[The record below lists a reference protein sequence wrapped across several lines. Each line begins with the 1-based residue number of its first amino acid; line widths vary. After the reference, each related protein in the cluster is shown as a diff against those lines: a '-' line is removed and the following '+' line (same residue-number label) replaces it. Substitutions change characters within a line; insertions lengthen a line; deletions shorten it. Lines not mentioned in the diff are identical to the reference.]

1 MNAQHVRLC
10 AALAALLVAA
20 GMEPEAMAGIK
31 PEAMAGIK
39 PEAMAA
45 KGADIGAPTGTET
58 ADGKALT
65 LEFIDKAITE
75 GRLKSAG
82 ELILRAR
89 ARYAGPELTLREAE
103 LMLAG
108 GATTEAATAFQQLEG
123 DPIVGARAL
132 AGRGIAAIR
141 AGQDAAAETLL
152 AAAVVRDPSL
162 ARAWSARGVLAD
174 RRRDW
179 AAADGFYT
187 QALKAAP
194 DSAAFLNNRGYSRLL
209 QGRHADAEED
219 LVRAVKLDP
228 ALKAA
233 QTNLT
238 LAKAM
243 QGRYA
248 EAFASRDRDELA
260 RDLNTVG
267 VAAMLRG
274 DNRIAQSYFTRA
286 IEMNGRFDKTAAANL
301 AYLKAID
308 PALDSEAKVERR

>member
-1 MNAQHVRLC
+1 MNAQTVRMIAAVAGLLVLAGMDP
-10 AALAALLVAA
+10 AALAAPASDQAA
-20 GMEPEAMAGIK
+20 ASPDAQ
-31 PEAMAGIK
+31 
-39 PEAMAA
+39 
-45 KGADIGAPTGTET
+45 
-58 ADGKALT
+58 ALT
-65 LEFIDKAITE
+65 LEFIDKAITD

-89 ARYAGPELTLREAE
+89 ARFAGPELSLREAE

-108 GATTEAATAFQQLEG
+108 GGLAEAAQAFQQLEN
-123 DPIVGARAL
+123 DPTVGARAL

-141 AGQDAAAETLL
+141 AGQDAAAEELL
-152 AAAVVRDPSL
+152 AAAVAQDPSL

-179 AAADGFYT
+179 ASADRFYGAAI
-187 QALKAAP
+187 KANP
-194 DSAAFLNNRGYSRLL
+194 GSADVLNNRGYSRLL
-209 QGRHADAEED
+209 QGRYAEAEADLEQ
-219 LVRAVKLDP
+219 AVKLDRT
-228 ALKAA
+228 LQAA
-233 QTNLT
+233 VTNLT
-238 LAKAM
+238 LTKAM

-248 EAFASRDRDELA
+248 EAFTSGNREELA

-274 DNRIAQSYFTRA
+274 DTRVAQGYFTRA

-308 PALDSEAKVERR
+308 PSLGTEAKVERR

>member
-1 MNAQHVRLC
+1 MNAQGVRLVAAIAGLMVLAGMDP
-10 AALAALLVAA
+10 AALAAPVGDTATTA
-20 GMEPEAMAGIK
+20 TQ
-31 PEAMAGIK
+31 
-39 PEAMAA
+39 
-45 KGADIGAPTGTET
+45 APD
-58 ADGKALT
+58 AQALT
-65 LEFIDKAITE
+65 LEFIDKAIAD
-75 GRLKSAG
+75 GRFKSAG

-89 ARYAGPELTLREAE
+89 ARYAGPELGLREAE

-108 GATTEAATAFQQLEG
+108 GAVADAAKAFQQLEA
-123 DPIVGARAL
+123 DPVVGARAV

-141 AGQDAAAETLL
+141 AGQDVAADELL
-152 AAAVVRDPSL
+152 AAAVARDPSL

-179 AAADGFYT
+179 AAADRFYT
-187 QALKAAP
+187 EALKARP
-194 DSAAFLNNRGYSRLL
+194 DSADVLNNRGYSRLL
-209 QGRHADAEED
+209 QGRFADAEAD
-219 LVRAVKLDP
+219 LEQAVKLDG
-228 ALKAA
+228 AQKAA
-233 QTNLT
+233 VTNLT

-248 EAFASRDRDELA
+248 EAFTSGDREALA

-274 DNRIAQSYFTRA
+274 DTRVAQGYFTRA

-308 PALDSEAKVERR
+308 PTLESDAKVERQ